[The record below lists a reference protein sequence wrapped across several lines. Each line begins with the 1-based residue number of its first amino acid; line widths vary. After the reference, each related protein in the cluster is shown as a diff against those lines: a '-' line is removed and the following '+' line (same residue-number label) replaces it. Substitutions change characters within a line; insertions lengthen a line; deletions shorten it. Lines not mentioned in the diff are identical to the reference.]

1 MSGKRGCERIVF
13 PQKSDNFYSFLGIF
27 TNKFPDIITG
37 FSASLKNFPI
47 LKLDIAFIENYCREA
62 IENVSPCPQVNGGTY
77 GCSSMK
83 GDSVYLYVHWWH
95 GSSIT
100 IANCAMEFTSGVI
113 MGTNQAV
120 TIQRDGKHI
129 KLLNLP
135 VTAPDSL
142 CTVIKLTIKNI

>member
-100 IANCAMEFTSGVI
+100 IANCAMDFESGEI
-113 MGTNQAV
+113 MCTRQQV
-120 TIQRDGKHI
+120 KIRRDGKNI
-129 KLLNLP
+129 ILSDLP
-135 VTAPDSL
+135 TSAPDPF
-142 CTVIKLTIKNI
+142 CTVIRLKIK